1 MSKELRN
8 PADVIKDQIEAEQR
22 FSYYHEPS
30 MYLTY
35 CMEVFEVRRRPDSW
49 SVFNVTKG
57 LLQLLD
63 DAAFTKFF
71 NDFMGQRMLSAFE
84 IDRNDG
90 MDLKRVRDG
99 VEEES

>member
-1 MSKELRN
+1 MTEPRN
-8 PADVIKDQIEAEQR
+8 PADVVKDQIEGAQQ
-22 FSYYHEPS
+22 SNYHEPS

-57 LLQLLD
+57 RLELLD
-63 DAAFTKFF
+63 DAAFTRFF
-71 NDFMGQRMLSAFE
+71 NRFMTQTMVSMFE

-90 MDLKRVRDG
+90 MDLKRVRDR
-99 VEEES
+99 VEEDG